1 MAMKK
6 RAKKAAR
13 AKPARRSKPVA
24 RPRRPAVTAASARSF
39 VLGAALP
46 QPRVTRDGAAEAMSL
61 AEMGFETAK
70 NQAAVVG
77 SEIQSFVTGVTAER
91 RDALANSSLLAQL
104 MAKNAVPD
112 PTDIDAWYRVYFDT
126 LTQVGWNIQDL
137 EFKQYEEES
146 ESFNAHEAILKVAA
160 TLLAGAPPA
169 ALALVQTTLQALQS
183 MDANNPWITI
193 FSRESQSAQVARFQ
207 VSLAEQDPAGQF
219 LVRTM
224 AFALKARSA
233 RMTGIGPSRSV
244 SRPDSGES
252 ANIPNTW
259 PLMTRPTA
267 ARSWP
272 CWVMWTAVMV
282 MMRVMTTCPAT
293 RAITAART
301 LGRRSSTRTLA
312 VG

>member
-104 MAKNAVPD
+104 MAKNAVPE

-233 RMTGIGPSRSV
+233 ITQVLFFKAPSSEAELRYHAGKV
-244 SRPDSGES
+244 SINADVLD
-252 ANIPNTW
+252 AVAAD
-259 PLMTRPTA
+259 LKAKLTA
-267 ARSWP
+267 HARNF
-272 CWVMWTAVMV
+272 
-282 MMRVMTTCPAT
+282 
-293 RAITAART
+293 IRT
-301 LGRRSSTRTLA
+301 LPDL
-312 VG
+312 

>member
-160 TLLAGAPPA
+160 TLLAGPRRRR
-169 ALALVQTTLQALQS
+169 S
-183 MDANNPWITI
+183 PWCK
-193 FSRESQSAQVARFQ
+193 
-207 VSLAEQDPAGQF
+207 P
-219 LVRTM
+219 
-224 AFALKARSA
+224 RS
-233 RMTGIGPSRSV
+233 
-244 SRPDSGES
+244 
-252 ANIPNTW
+252 
-259 PLMTRPTA
+259 
-267 ARSWP
+267 
-272 CWVMWTAVMV
+272 
-282 MMRVMTTCPAT
+282 
-293 RAITAART
+293 
-301 LGRRSSTRTLA
+301 RRSSPWTPTIRGSPSSA
-312 VG
+312 ARARARRSRASR